1 MAQVG
6 EIDYQVTMDV
16 QQLLTSQR
24 QLEQRL
30 NRMDDSFNRTS
41 RAVNDTEQSML
52 SLSKVAGVV
61 ASALSA
67 GAIINAVDEWGQM
80 AARIKMAL
88 NSVEGDVERY
98 AEIQQ
103 RFLEVSNRNGKAI
116 ETTQELYAGSATSM
130 KELGYNTTQTVDYIE
145 SLSSAFTANATG
157 AQQTESAMNAL
168 NRAMVIG
175 TLKGNDWHSV
185 LNATPSVV
193 ADIAK
198 ELSRLRGGVKVT
210 ENDVKKMAMQGG
222 ISMKLFADA
231 MIKAREENN
240 ALADSMD
247 NTIADGFTKLT
258 NSAKAYY
265 GEMNQTLGI
274 TRSVSAGFAVLTDN
288 FEKVS
293 MVANVA
299 LAILGAR
306 MAGALYSTIKA
317 KISDVSASINQT
329 TATLNAAKASEYAA
343 TTAVRK
349 AQADLSSARS
359 AVALAQAE
367 YNVAKGTLAEATAL
381 DNLILKKSLASKAA
395 LTLTQATQAQ
405 TAAMANSAT
414 AARAASL
421 SMNLFKGALGL
432 VGGPAGAA
440 MLAGAAVLYFYQ
452 QAKEA
457 RESAIKLAEGVDEL
471 TAKMKEMSRVQK
483 EAEMAELRKAL
494 PELNNELLNAVIAH
508 SKAIGAVKDLE
519 SQVAKA
525 TPGTSKYTSLTNQ
538 LTSAQDDLAIATN
551 NAQKAAND
559 YSRTKST
566 ISLIQADLNG
576 TLKQGAE
583 LLQRE
588 ASVLPNAAAGWNSY
602 GFSIERATK
611 AKAAF
616 SLLRPELD
624 YGGED
629 GNKLLKQMER
639 RLELSKLEGAEKAKL
654 SALYAAED
662 AGVFDKE
669 AIKNLQDLAAK
680 EYENTEAKKQGVKT
694 AKEAASAALKEAT
707 EAEKLKQKITDV
719 ANATKVAE
727 LETKG
732 LAREAA
738 ILEAVQ
744 KLGSKATKAQIAEIT
759 ELAGKEFDLKQ
770 KIQDRK
776 DAFSQNPEAKANQ
789 EYKLSLEQLERQ
801 LQGNLVTEEDY
812 HRRRV
817 DLAGEY
823 SKKIAEANAQASVS
837 PIEDNRAQFDPVQQ
851 LKNEN
856 AKKLA
861 LTDKYYADEMAIINQ
876 AYANQQI
883 SHEQF
888 TTAKQITDAQYLQI
902 RTAQERQFNEQQTA
916 AQWQM
921 LSQQSLGFDMLTS
934 AVDAMA
940 GSASNAITGL
950 LTGTMT
956 AADAMRSLGNTILNS
971 VVNSIVQTGVEM
983 LKNFIIGKTM
993 GAAAAAA
1000 SIGEAAVVASAWA
1013 PAAAFV
1019 SLATMGANAAPAN
1032 ASLVGTTG
1040 LASTLAIAGA
1050 RKNGGPVDAGS
1061 MYRVGEGGKPEI
1073 FKASNGRQYM
1083 IPGDN
1088 GKVISNKDMQSG
1100 GMNVNVVF
1108 NDYSSGG
1115 HKFDA
1120 QTSQD
1125 GNTLTIQA
1133 FIMDMD
1139 NKGPM
1144 LQSITRNTSA
1154 TARARG

>member
-1 MAQVG
+1 MANVG
-6 EIDYQVTMDV
+6 EIVYQVQMDV
-16 QQLLTSQR
+16 RQLLTSQQ

-30 NRMDDSFNRTS
+30 NRMDSSFNRTS
-41 RAVNDTEQSML
+41 QSVNNTERSMQ
-52 SLSKVAGVV
+52 SLSKVAAALTGYLSASMV
-61 ASALSA
+61 ASYSEAWTELNNKLSNSVRA
-67 GAIINAVDEWGQM
+67 SESLIDVTQRVFDISQATRSSLDATATLYARLERGTREYNTSAEDLAKLTSIINQGFIVSGATAQEAENAIIQLSQGIASGVLRGEEF
-80 AARIKMAL
+80 
-88 NSVEGDVERY
+88 NSV
-98 AEIQQ
+98 AEQ
-103 RFLEVSNRNGKAI
+103 G
-116 ETTQELYAGSATSM
+116 
-130 KELGYNTTQTVDYIE
+130 
-145 SLSSAFTANATG
+145 
-157 AQQTESAMNAL
+157 
-168 NRAMVIG
+168 
-175 TLKGNDWHSV
+175 
-185 LNATPSVV
+185 
-193 ADIAK
+193 
-198 ELSRLRGGVKVT
+198 SRLMV
-210 ENDVKKMAMQGG
+210 
-222 ISMKLFADA
+222 
-231 MIKAREENN
+231 
-240 ALADSMD
+240 ALADSMGVG
-247 NTIADGFTKLT
+247 IGQLRKMAAEGKLT
-258 NSAKAYY
+258 TDVVVKGLLSQGDAIGKEFAKTTRTMSQAFQEAGNNLTKFLGENTTIKSTISAFSDAV
-265 GEMNQTLGI
+265 I
-274 TRSVSAGFAVLTDN
+274 TVSKNLDELSSVLT
-288 FEKVS
+288 VIAAVVGS
-293 MVANVA
+293 RYVGA
-299 LAILGAR
+299 LA
-306 MAGALYSTIKA
+306 MATKSKVVMAA
-317 KISDVSASINQT
+317 ASRQESV
-329 TATLNAAKASEYAA
+329 ATLQSARASEYAA
-343 TTAVRK
+343 NMSVRK
-349 AQADLSSARS
+349 AQADLASARS

-381 DNLILKKSLASKAA
+381 DNLIAKKSLASKAA
-395 LTLTQATQAQ
+395 ITLTQATQAQ
-405 TAAMANSAT
+405 TAAMANSAA

-421 SMNLFKGALGL
+421 SMGLLRGAMGML
-432 VGGPAGAA
+432 GGPAGVA
-440 MLAGAAVLYFYQ
+440 MLAGAAIYYFYQ
-452 QAKEA
+452 KSEQAKQEA
-457 RESAIKLAEGVDEL
+457 RDFADSIDHL
-471 TAKMKEMSRVQK
+471 TAKLKELSYQEIARGAQDARDKQELLTLEMREQEKQLSALRAQLELQK
-483 EAEMAELRKAL
+483 TAL
-494 PELNNELLNAVIAH
+494 KDQPELLNKNTIRILREITKLEGDLSTNRKRFELITKYLADAQEEYNR
-508 SKAIGAVKDLE
+508 KTKEAIDLSVKN
-519 SQVAKA
+519 S
-525 TPGTSKYTSLTNQ
+525 
-538 LTSAQDDLAIATN
+538 LAIFAEKTGFGALANAIRNVTN
-551 NAQKAAND
+551 AKRELN
-559 YSRTKST
+559 ST
-566 ISLIQADLNG
+566 G
-576 TLKQGAE
+576 
-583 LLQRE
+583 
-588 ASVLPNAAAGWNSY
+588 V
-602 GFSIERATK
+602 
-611 AKAAF
+611 
-616 SLLRPELD
+616 D

-629 GNKLLKQMER
+629 GEKLKKQMER
-639 RLELSKLEGAEKAKL
+639 RLELSKKEGVERAKL
-654 SALYAAED
+654 QALYAAQD
-662 AGVFDKE
+662 AGIKDQK
-669 AIKNLQDLAAK
+669 AIDELQKMAAQ
-680 EYENTEAKKQGVKT
+680 EYENTQAKKEGIKT
-694 AKEAASAALKEAT
+694 AKQAASAALKEAT

-744 KLGSKATKAQIAEIT
+744 KLGSKATKAQVAEIT

-770 KIQDRK
+770 KIKDRK

-801 LQGNLVTEEDY
+801 LKGNLVTEENY
-812 HRRRV
+812 QRRRV
-817 DLAGEY
+817 ELASEY

-837 PIEDNRAQFDPVQQ
+837 PIEDNRAQFDPIQQ

-861 LTDKYYADEMAIINQ
+861 LMDKYYADEMAIINQ

-1000 SIGEAAVVASAWA
+1000 SMGEAAIVASAWA

-1073 FKASNGRQYM
+1073 FKANNGRQYM

-1088 GKVISNKDMQSG
+1088 GKVISNKDMQGG

>member
-6 EIDYQVTMDV
+6 EIVYQVQMDV
-16 QQLLTSQR
+16 QQLLTSQQ

-30 NRMDDSFNRTS
+30 NRMDSSFNRTS
-41 RAVNDTEQSML
+41 QSVNNTERSMQ
-52 SLSKVAGVV
+52 SLSKVAAALTGYLSASMV
-61 ASALSA
+61 ASYSEAWTELNNKLSNSVRA
-67 GAIINAVDEWGQM
+67 SESLVDVTQRVFDISQATRSSLDATATLYARLERGTREYNTSAEDLAKLTSIINQGFIVSGATAQEAENAIIQLSQGIASGVLRGEEF
-80 AARIKMAL
+80 
-88 NSVEGDVERY
+88 NSV
-98 AEIQQ
+98 AEQ
-103 RFLEVSNRNGKAI
+103 G
-116 ETTQELYAGSATSM
+116 
-130 KELGYNTTQTVDYIE
+130 
-145 SLSSAFTANATG
+145 
-157 AQQTESAMNAL
+157 
-168 NRAMVIG
+168 
-175 TLKGNDWHSV
+175 
-185 LNATPSVV
+185 
-193 ADIAK
+193 
-198 ELSRLRGGVKVT
+198 SRLMV
-210 ENDVKKMAMQGG
+210 
-222 ISMKLFADA
+222 
-231 MIKAREENN
+231 
-240 ALADSMD
+240 ALADSMGVG
-247 NTIADGFTKLT
+247 IGQLRKMAAEGKLT
-258 NSAKAYY
+258 TDVVVKGLLSQGDAIGKEFAKTTRTMSQAFQDAGNNLTKFLGENTTIKSTISAFSDAV
-265 GEMNQTLGI
+265 I
-274 TRSVSAGFAVLTDN
+274 TVSKNLDELSSVLT
-288 FEKVS
+288 VIAS
-293 MVANVA
+293 VVGSRYVGA
-299 LAILGAR
+299 LA
-306 MAGALYSTIKA
+306 MATKSKVMMAA
-317 KISDVSASINQT
+317 ASRQESV
-329 TATLNAAKASEYAA
+329 ATLQSARASEYAA
-343 TTAVRK
+343 NMSVRK
-349 AQADLSSARS
+349 AQADLASARS

-381 DNLILKKSLASKAA
+381 DNLIAKKSLASKAA
-395 LTLTQATQAQ
+395 ITLTQATQAQ
-405 TAAMANSAT
+405 TAAMANSAA

-421 SMNLFKGALGL
+421 SMGLLRGAMGVL
-432 VGGPAGAA
+432 GGPAGVA
-440 MLAGAAVLYFYQ
+440 MLAGAAIYYFYQ
-452 QAKEA
+452 KSEQAKQEARDFADSIDQLTAKLKGLSYQEIARDAQDAADKQKVLNAEMEEQEKQLARLEARLRMQQDALGNNPELIERNTINILREKIKLEGDLAENKKRHELISKYLSDAQDEYNRKAKEA
-457 RESAIKLAEGVDEL
+457 IDLSVKSATTLDIEKSAFGRL
-471 TAKMKEMSRVQK
+471 TTQ
-483 EAEMAELRKAL
+483 
-494 PELNNELLNAVIAH
+494 I
-508 SKAIGAVKDLE
+508 
-519 SQVAKA
+519 
-525 TPGTSKYTSLTNQ
+525 
-538 LTSAQDDLAIATN
+538 
-551 NAQKAAND
+551 
-559 YSRTKST
+559 
-566 ISLIQADLNG
+566 
-576 TLKQGAE
+576 
-583 LLQRE
+583 RE
-588 ASVLPNAAAGWNSY
+588 ATG
-602 GFSIERATK
+602 
-611 AKAAF
+611 AKEEF
-616 SLLRPELD
+616 SLVRPKLNF
-624 YGGED
+624 GGEE
-629 GNKLLKQMER
+629 GEKLKKQMEE
-639 RLELSKLEGAEKAKL
+639 RLALSKLEGAERAKL
-654 SALYAAED
+654 KAMYDAKD
-662 AGVFDKE
+662 AGITDPD
-669 AIKNLQDLAAK
+669 AIRHLQDLAAQ
-680 EYENTEAKKQGVKT
+680 EYENTQAKK
-694 AKEAASAALKEAT
+694 ESISAAKKEAT

-744 KLGSKATKAQIAEIT
+744 KLGSKATKAQVAEIT

-770 KIQDRK
+770 KIKDRK

-801 LQGNLVTEEDY
+801 LKGNLVTEENY
-812 HRRRV
+812 QRRRV
-817 DLAGEY
+817 ELAGEY

-861 LTDKYYADEMAIINQ
+861 LMDKYYADEMAIINQ

-902 RTAQERQFNEQQTA
+902 RTAQEKKFNEQQTA

-921 LSQQSLGFDMLTS
+921 LSKQSLGFDMLTS
-934 AVDAMA
+934 AVDAMS

-1000 SIGEAAVVASAWA
+1000 SMGEAAIVASAWA

-1073 FKASNGRQYM
+1073 FKANNGRQYM

-1088 GKVISNKDMQSG
+1088 GKVISNKDMQGG

>member
-6 EIDYQVTMDV
+6 EIVYQVQMDV
-16 QQLLTSQR
+16 QQLLTSQQ

-30 NRMDDSFNRTS
+30 NRMDSSFNRTS
-41 RAVNDTEQSML
+41 QSVNNTERSMQ
-52 SLSKVAGVV
+52 SLSKVAVALTGYLSASMV
-61 ASALSA
+61 ASYSEAWTELNNKLSNSVRA
-67 GAIINAVDEWGQM
+67 SESLVDVTQRVFDISQATRSSLDATATLYARLERGTREYNTSAADLAKLTSIINQGFIVSGATAQEAENAIIQLSQGIASGVLRGEEF
-80 AARIKMAL
+80 
-88 NSVEGDVERY
+88 NSV
-98 AEIQQ
+98 AEQ
-103 RFLEVSNRNGKAI
+103 G
-116 ETTQELYAGSATSM
+116 
-130 KELGYNTTQTVDYIE
+130 
-145 SLSSAFTANATG
+145 
-157 AQQTESAMNAL
+157 
-168 NRAMVIG
+168 
-175 TLKGNDWHSV
+175 
-185 LNATPSVV
+185 
-193 ADIAK
+193 
-198 ELSRLRGGVKVT
+198 SRLMV
-210 ENDVKKMAMQGG
+210 
-222 ISMKLFADA
+222 
-231 MIKAREENN
+231 
-240 ALADSMD
+240 ALADSMGVG
-247 NTIADGFTKLT
+247 IGQLRKMAAEGKLT
-258 NSAKAYY
+258 TDVVVKGLLSQGDAIGKEFAKTTRTMSQAFQEAGNNLTKFLGENTTIKSTISAFSDAV
-265 GEMNQTLGI
+265 I
-274 TRSVSAGFAVLTDN
+274 TVSKNLDELSSVLT
-288 FEKVS
+288 VIATVVGS
-293 MVANVA
+293 RYVGA
-299 LAILGAR
+299 LA
-306 MAGALYSTIKA
+306 MATKSKVMMAA
-317 KISDVSASINQT
+317 ASRQESV
-329 TATLNAAKASEYAA
+329 ATLQSARASEYAA
-343 TTAVRK
+343 NMSVRK

-359 AVALAQAE
+359 AVSLAQAE

-381 DNLILKKSLASKAA
+381 DNLIAKKSLASKAA
-395 LTLTQATQAQ
+395 ITLTQATQAQ
-405 TAAMANSAT
+405 TAAMANSAA

-421 SMNLFKGALGL
+421 SMGL
-432 VGGPAGAA
+432 LRGTMGMLGGPAGVA
-440 MLAGAAVLYFYQ
+440 MLAGAAIYYFYQ
-452 QAKEA
+452 KSEQAKQEARDFADSIDHLTAKLKDLSYQEIARDAQDARDKQELLTLEMKEQEKQLSALRAQLELQKTALKDQPELIDKNTTRILREITKLEGDLSTNRKRLELTTKYLTDAQDEYNRKAKEA
-457 RESAIKLAEGVDEL
+457 IDLSVKSATTLDIEKSAFGRL
-471 TAKMKEMSRVQK
+471 TTQ
-483 EAEMAELRKAL
+483 
-494 PELNNELLNAVIAH
+494 I
-508 SKAIGAVKDLE
+508 
-519 SQVAKA
+519 
-525 TPGTSKYTSLTNQ
+525 
-538 LTSAQDDLAIATN
+538 
-551 NAQKAAND
+551 
-559 YSRTKST
+559 
-566 ISLIQADLNG
+566 
-576 TLKQGAE
+576 
-583 LLQRE
+583 RE
-588 ASVLPNAAAGWNSY
+588 ATG
-602 GFSIERATK
+602 
-611 AKAAF
+611 AKEEF
-616 SLLRPELD
+616 SLVRPKLNF
-624 YGGED
+624 GGEE
-629 GNKLLKQMER
+629 GEKLKKQMEE
-639 RLELSKLEGAEKAKL
+639 RLALSKLEGAERAKL
-654 SALYAAED
+654 KAMYDAKD
-662 AGVFDKE
+662 AGITDPD
-669 AIKNLQDLAAK
+669 AIRHLQDLAAQ
-680 EYENTEAKKQGVKT
+680 EYENTQAKK
-694 AKEAASAALKEAT
+694 ESISAAKKEAT
-707 EAEKLKQKITDV
+707 EAEKLKKKITDV

-744 KLGSKATKAQIAEIT
+744 KLGSKATKAQITEIT
-759 ELAGKEFDLKQ
+759 ELAGKEFDLNQ

-801 LQGNLVTEEDY
+801 LQGNLITEKDY
-812 HRRRV
+812 HRRRLE
-817 DLAGEY
+817 LAGEY

-861 LTDKYYADEMAIINQ
+861 LMDKYYADEMAIINQ

-902 RTAQERQFNEQQTA
+902 RTAQEKKFNEQQTA

-934 AVDAMA
+934 AVDAMS

-1000 SIGEAAVVASAWA
+1000 SMGEAAIVASAWA

-1073 FKASNGRQYM
+1073 FKANNGRQYM

-1088 GKVISNKDMQSG
+1088 GKVISNKDMQGG

>member
-6 EIDYQVTMDV
+6 EIVYQVQMDV
-16 QQLLTSQR
+16 RQLLTSQQ

-30 NRMDDSFNRTS
+30 NRMDSSFNRTS
-41 RAVNDTEQSML
+41 QSVNNTERSMQ
-52 SLSKVAGVV
+52 SLSKVAAALTGYLSASMV
-61 ASALSA
+61 ASYSEAWTELNNKLSNSVRA
-67 GAIINAVDEWGQM
+67 SESLVDVTQRVFDISQATRSSLDATATLYARLERGTREYNTSAADLAKLTSIINQGFIVSGATAQEAENAIIQLSQGIASGVLRGEEF
-80 AARIKMAL
+80 
-88 NSVEGDVERY
+88 NSV
-98 AEIQQ
+98 AEQ
-103 RFLEVSNRNGKAI
+103 G
-116 ETTQELYAGSATSM
+116 
-130 KELGYNTTQTVDYIE
+130 
-145 SLSSAFTANATG
+145 
-157 AQQTESAMNAL
+157 
-168 NRAMVIG
+168 
-175 TLKGNDWHSV
+175 
-185 LNATPSVV
+185 
-193 ADIAK
+193 
-198 ELSRLRGGVKVT
+198 SRLMV
-210 ENDVKKMAMQGG
+210 
-222 ISMKLFADA
+222 
-231 MIKAREENN
+231 
-240 ALADSMD
+240 ALADSMGVG
-247 NTIADGFTKLT
+247 IGQLRKMAAEGKLT
-258 NSAKAYY
+258 TDVVVKGLLSQGDAIGKEFAKTTRTMSQAFQEAGNNLTKFLGENTTIKSTISAFSDAV
-265 GEMNQTLGI
+265 I
-274 TRSVSAGFAVLTDN
+274 TVSKNLDELSSVLT
-288 FEKVS
+288 VIATVVGS
-293 MVANVA
+293 RYVGA
-299 LAILGAR
+299 LA
-306 MAGALYSTIKA
+306 MATKSKVMMAA
-317 KISDVSASINQT
+317 ASRQESV
-329 TATLNAAKASEYAA
+329 ATLQSARASEYAA
-343 TTAVRK
+343 NMSVRK
-349 AQADLSSARS
+349 AQADLASARS

-381 DNLILKKSLASKAA
+381 DNLIAKKSLASKAA
-395 LTLTQATQAQ
+395 ITLTQATQAQ
-405 TAAMANSAT
+405 TAAMANSAA

-421 SMNLFKGALGL
+421 SMGLLRGAMGML
-432 VGGPAGAA
+432 GGPAGVA
-440 MLAGAAVLYFYQ
+440 MLAGAAIYYFYQ
-452 QAKEA
+452 KSEQAKQEARDFADSIDQLTVKLKELSYQEIARDAQDARDKQELLRLEMKEQEKQLSALRAQLELQKTALKDQPELIDKNTTRILREITKLEGDLSTNRKRLELTTKYLTDAQDEYNRKAKEA
-457 RESAIKLAEGVDEL
+457 IDLSVKSATTLDIEKSAFGRL
-471 TAKMKEMSRVQK
+471 TTQ
-483 EAEMAELRKAL
+483 
-494 PELNNELLNAVIAH
+494 I
-508 SKAIGAVKDLE
+508 
-519 SQVAKA
+519 
-525 TPGTSKYTSLTNQ
+525 
-538 LTSAQDDLAIATN
+538 
-551 NAQKAAND
+551 
-559 YSRTKST
+559 
-566 ISLIQADLNG
+566 
-576 TLKQGAE
+576 
-583 LLQRE
+583 RE
-588 ASVLPNAAAGWNSY
+588 ATG
-602 GFSIERATK
+602 
-611 AKAAF
+611 AKEEF
-616 SLLRPELD
+616 SLVRPKLNF
-624 YGGED
+624 GGEE
-629 GNKLLKQMER
+629 GEKLKKQMEE
-639 RLELSKLEGAEKAKL
+639 RLALSKLEGAERAKL
-654 SALYAAED
+654 KAMYDAKD
-662 AGVFDKE
+662 AGITDPD
-669 AIKNLQDLAAK
+669 AIRHLQDLAAQ
-680 EYENTEAKKQGVKT
+680 EYENTQAKK
-694 AKEAASAALKEAT
+694 ESISAAKKEAT

-744 KLGSKATKAQIAEIT
+744 KLGSKATKAQVAEIT

-770 KIQDRK
+770 KIKDRK

-801 LQGNLVTEEDY
+801 LQGNLITEKDY
-812 HRRRV
+812 HRRRLE
-817 DLAGEY
+817 LAGEY

-861 LTDKYYADEMAIINQ
+861 LMDKYYADEMAIINQ

-902 RTAQERQFNEQQTA
+902 RTAQEKKFNEQQTA

-934 AVDAMA
+934 AVDAMS

-993 GAAAAAA
+993 GEAAAAA
-1000 SIGEAAVVASAWA
+1000 SMGEAAIVASAWA

-1073 FKASNGRQYM
+1073 FKANNGRQYM

-1088 GKVISNKDMQSG
+1088 GKVISNKDMQGG

>member
-1 MAQVG
+1 MANVG
-6 EIDYQVTMDV
+6 EIVYQVQMDV
-16 QQLLTSQR
+16 RQLLTSQQ

-30 NRMDDSFNRTS
+30 NRMDSSFNRTS
-41 RAVNDTEQSML
+41 QSVNNTERSMQ
-52 SLSKVAGVV
+52 SLSKVAAALTGYLSVSMV
-61 ASALSA
+61 ASYSEAWTELNNKLSNSVRA
-67 GAIINAVDEWGQM
+67 SESLIDVTQRVFDISQATRSSLDATATLYARLERGTREYNTSAADLAKLTSIINQGFIVSGATAQEAENAIIQLSQGIASGVLRGEEF
-80 AARIKMAL
+80 
-88 NSVEGDVERY
+88 NSV
-98 AEIQQ
+98 AEQ
-103 RFLEVSNRNGKAI
+103 G
-116 ETTQELYAGSATSM
+116 
-130 KELGYNTTQTVDYIE
+130 
-145 SLSSAFTANATG
+145 
-157 AQQTESAMNAL
+157 
-168 NRAMVIG
+168 
-175 TLKGNDWHSV
+175 
-185 LNATPSVV
+185 
-193 ADIAK
+193 
-198 ELSRLRGGVKVT
+198 SRLMV
-210 ENDVKKMAMQGG
+210 
-222 ISMKLFADA
+222 
-231 MIKAREENN
+231 
-240 ALADSMD
+240 ALADSMGVG
-247 NTIADGFTKLT
+247 IGQLRKMAAEGKLT
-258 NSAKAYY
+258 TDVVVKGLLSQGDAIGKEFAKTTRTMSQAFQEAGNNLTKFL
-265 GEMNQTLGI
+265 GENTTI
-274 TRSVSAGFAVLTDN
+274 KSTVSAFSDAVITVSKNLDELSSVLT
-288 FEKVS
+288 VIAAVVGS
-293 MVANVA
+293 RYVGA
-299 LAILGAR
+299 LA
-306 MAGALYSTIKA
+306 MATKSKVMMAA
-317 KISDVSASINQT
+317 ASRQESV
-329 TATLNAAKASEYAA
+329 ATLQSARASEYAA
-343 TTAVRK
+343 NMSVRK
-349 AQADLSSARS
+349 AQADLASARS

-381 DNLILKKSLASKAA
+381 DNLIAKKSLASKAA
-395 LTLTQATQAQ
+395 ITLTQATQAQ
-405 TAAMANSAT
+405 TAAMANSAA

-421 SMNLFKGALGL
+421 SMGLLRGAMGML
-432 VGGPAGAA
+432 GGPAGVA
-440 MLAGAAVLYFYQ
+440 MLAGAAIYYFYQ
-452 QAKEA
+452 KSEQAKQEARDFADSIDQLTVKLKELSYQEIARDAQDARDKQELLRLEMKEQEKQLSALRAQLELQKTALKDQPELIDKNTTRILREITKLEGDLSTNRKRLELTTKYLTDAQDEYNRKAKEA
-457 RESAIKLAEGVDEL
+457 IDLSVKSATTLDIEKSAFGRL
-471 TAKMKEMSRVQK
+471 TTQ
-483 EAEMAELRKAL
+483 
-494 PELNNELLNAVIAH
+494 I
-508 SKAIGAVKDLE
+508 
-519 SQVAKA
+519 
-525 TPGTSKYTSLTNQ
+525 
-538 LTSAQDDLAIATN
+538 
-551 NAQKAAND
+551 
-559 YSRTKST
+559 
-566 ISLIQADLNG
+566 
-576 TLKQGAE
+576 
-583 LLQRE
+583 RE
-588 ASVLPNAAAGWNSY
+588 ATG
-602 GFSIERATK
+602 
-611 AKAAF
+611 AKEEF
-616 SLLRPELD
+616 SLVRPKLNF
-624 YGGED
+624 GGEE
-629 GNKLLKQMER
+629 GEKLKKQMEE
-639 RLELSKLEGAEKAKL
+639 RLALSKLEGAERAKL
-654 SALYAAED
+654 KAMYDAKD
-662 AGVFDKE
+662 AGITDPD
-669 AIKNLQDLAAK
+669 AIRHLQDLAAQ
-680 EYENTEAKKQGVKT
+680 EYENTQAKK
-694 AKEAASAALKEAT
+694 ESISAAKKEAT

-801 LQGNLVTEEDY
+801 LQGNLVTEENY
-812 HRRRV
+812 QRRRV
-817 DLAGEY
+817 ELAGEY

-861 LTDKYYADEMAIINQ
+861 LMDKYYADEMAIINQ

-1000 SIGEAAVVASAWA
+1000 SMGEAAIVASAWA

-1073 FKASNGRQYM
+1073 FKANNGRQYM

-1088 GKVISNKDMQSG
+1088 GKVISNKDMQGG

-1144 LQSITRNTSA
+1144 LQSITMNTSA

>member
-6 EIDYQVTMDV
+6 EIVYQVQMDV
-16 QQLLTSQR
+16 QQLLTSQQ

-30 NRMDDSFNRTS
+30 NRMDSSFNRTS
-41 RAVNDTEQSML
+41 QSVNNTERSMQ
-52 SLSKVAGVV
+52 SLSKVAVALTGYLSASMV
-61 ASALSA
+61 ASYSEAWTELNNKLSNSVRA
-67 GAIINAVDEWGQM
+67 SESLVDVTQRVFDISQATRSSLDATATLYARLERGTREYNTSAADLAKLTSIINQGFIVSGATAQEAENAIIQLSQGIASGVLRGEEF
-80 AARIKMAL
+80 
-88 NSVEGDVERY
+88 NSV
-98 AEIQQ
+98 AEQ
-103 RFLEVSNRNGKAI
+103 G
-116 ETTQELYAGSATSM
+116 
-130 KELGYNTTQTVDYIE
+130 
-145 SLSSAFTANATG
+145 
-157 AQQTESAMNAL
+157 
-168 NRAMVIG
+168 
-175 TLKGNDWHSV
+175 
-185 LNATPSVV
+185 
-193 ADIAK
+193 
-198 ELSRLRGGVKVT
+198 SRLMV
-210 ENDVKKMAMQGG
+210 
-222 ISMKLFADA
+222 
-231 MIKAREENN
+231 
-240 ALADSMD
+240 ALADSMGVG
-247 NTIADGFTKLT
+247 IGQLRKMAAEGKLT
-258 NSAKAYY
+258 TDVVVKGLLSQGDAIGKEFAKTTRTMSQAFQEAGNNLTKFLGENTTIKSTISAFSDAV
-265 GEMNQTLGI
+265 I
-274 TRSVSAGFAVLTDN
+274 TVSKNLDELSSVLT
-288 FEKVS
+288 VIATVVGS
-293 MVANVA
+293 RYVGA
-299 LAILGAR
+299 LA
-306 MAGALYSTIKA
+306 MATKSKVMMAA
-317 KISDVSASINQT
+317 ASRQESV
-329 TATLNAAKASEYAA
+329 ATLQSARASEYAA
-343 TTAVRK
+343 NMSVRK

-381 DNLILKKSLASKAA
+381 DNLIAKKSLASKAA
-395 LTLTQATQAQ
+395 ITLTQATQAQ
-405 TAAMANSAT
+405 TAAMANSAA

-421 SMNLFKGALGL
+421 SMGLLRGAMGML
-432 VGGPAGAA
+432 GGPAGVA
-440 MLAGAAVLYFYQ
+440 MLAGAAIYYFYQ
-452 QAKEA
+452 KSEQAKQEA
-457 RESAIKLAEGVDEL
+457 RDFADSIDQLTVKLKELSYQEIARDAQDARDKQELLRLEMKEQENQLSSLRAQLELQKTALNGMPDLIDKNTTRILREVTKLEGDLAENKKRHELITKYLSDAQDEYNRK
-471 TAKMKEMSRVQK
+471 TK
-483 EAEMAELRKAL
+483 EAIDLSVKSATTLDIERSAL
-494 PELNNELLNAVIAH
+494 
-508 SKAIGAVKDLE
+508 GR
-519 SQVAKA
+519 
-525 TPGTSKYTSLTNQ
+525 LT
-538 LTSAQDDLAIATN
+538 
-551 NAQKAAND
+551 
-559 YSRTKST
+559 
-566 ISLIQADLNG
+566 
-576 TLKQGAE
+576 KQIKE
-583 LLQRE
+583 
-588 ASVLPNAAAGWNSY
+588 AAG
-602 GFSIERATK
+602 
-611 AKAAF
+611 AKEEF
-616 SLLRPELD
+616 SLVRPKLD
-624 YGGED
+624 YGGAE
-629 GNKLLKQMER
+629 GEKLLKQMEE
-639 RLELSKLEGAEKAKL
+639 RLALSKLEGAERAKL
-654 SALYAAED
+654 KAMYDAKD
-662 AGVFDKE
+662 AGITDPD
-669 AIKNLQDLAAK
+669 AIRNLQDLAAQ
-680 EYENTEAKKQGVKT
+680 EYENTQAKKEGIKT
-694 AKEAASAALKEAT
+694 AKQAASAALKEAT

-744 KLGSKATKAQIAEIT
+744 KLGSKATKAQVAEIT

-770 KIQDRK
+770 KIKDRK

-801 LQGNLVTEEDY
+801 LKGNLVTEENY
-812 HRRRV
+812 QRRRV
-817 DLAGEY
+817 ELAGEY
-823 SKKIAEANAQASVS
+823 SKKIAEANAQASIS

-861 LTDKYYADEMAIINQ
+861 LMDKYYADEMAIINQ

-902 RTAQERQFNEQQTA
+902 RTAQEKKFNEQQTA

-934 AVDAMA
+934 AVDAMS

-1073 FKASNGRQYM
+1073 FKANNGRQYM

-1088 GKVISNKDMQSG
+1088 GKVISNKDMQGG

-1108 NDYSSGG
+1108 NDYSSAG

>member
-6 EIDYQVTMDV
+6 EIVYQVQMDV

-41 RAVNDTEQSML
+41 QSVNNTERSML
-52 SLSKVAGVV
+52 SLSKVAASLAGYLSASMV
-61 ASALSA
+61 ASYSEAWTELNNKLSNSVRA
-67 GAIINAVDEWGQM
+67 SESLVDVTQRVFDISQATRSSLDATATLYARLERGTREYNTSAEDLAKLTSIINQGFIVSGATAQEAENAIIQLSQGIASGVLRGEEF
-80 AARIKMAL
+80 
-88 NSVEGDVERY
+88 NSV
-98 AEIQQ
+98 AEQ
-103 RFLEVSNRNGKAI
+103 G
-116 ETTQELYAGSATSM
+116 
-130 KELGYNTTQTVDYIE
+130 
-145 SLSSAFTANATG
+145 
-157 AQQTESAMNAL
+157 
-168 NRAMVIG
+168 
-175 TLKGNDWHSV
+175 
-185 LNATPSVV
+185 
-193 ADIAK
+193 
-198 ELSRLRGGVKVT
+198 SRLMV
-210 ENDVKKMAMQGG
+210 
-222 ISMKLFADA
+222 
-231 MIKAREENN
+231 
-240 ALADSMD
+240 ALADSMGVG
-247 NTIADGFTKLT
+247 IGQLRKMAAEGKLT
-258 NSAKAYY
+258 TDVVVKGLLSQGDAIGKEFAKTTRTMSQAFQEAGNNLTKFLGENTTIKSTISAFSDAVIAVSKNLDELSSAL
-265 GEMNQTLGI
+265 TVI
-274 TRSVSAGFAVLTDN
+274 TAV
-288 FEKVS
+288 VGS
-293 MVANVA
+293 RYVAA
-299 LAILGAR
+299 LA
-306 MAGALYSTIKA
+306 MAA
-317 KISDVSASINQT
+317 KSKIQMAIASRESSIAELQS
-329 TATLNAAKASEYAA
+329 AKASEYAA
-343 TTAVRK
+343 NASVRK
-349 AQADLSSARS
+349 AQADLASARS

-381 DNLILKKSLASKAA
+381 DNLIAKKSLASKAA
-395 LTLTQATQAQ
+395 ITLAQATQVQ
-405 TAAMANSAT
+405 TAAMTRTAA
-414 AARAASL
+414 AARAASISL
-421 SMNLFKGALGL
+421 GLANKALGL
-432 VGGPAGAA
+432 VGGPMGAL
-440 MLAGAAVLYFYQ
+440 MLAGAAMYYFYQ
-452 QAKEA
+452 KTEQAKQEARDFADSIDQLTVKLKELSYQEIARDAQDARDKQELLRLEMKEQEKQLSALRAQLELQKTALKDQPELIDKNTTRILREITKLEGDLSTNRKRLELTTKYLTDAQDEYNRKAKEA
-457 RESAIKLAEGVDEL
+457 IDLSVKSATTLDIEKSAFGRL
-471 TAKMKEMSRVQK
+471 TTQ
-483 EAEMAELRKAL
+483 
-494 PELNNELLNAVIAH
+494 I
-508 SKAIGAVKDLE
+508 
-519 SQVAKA
+519 
-525 TPGTSKYTSLTNQ
+525 
-538 LTSAQDDLAIATN
+538 
-551 NAQKAAND
+551 
-559 YSRTKST
+559 
-566 ISLIQADLNG
+566 
-576 TLKQGAE
+576 
-583 LLQRE
+583 RE
-588 ASVLPNAAAGWNSY
+588 ATG
-602 GFSIERATK
+602 
-611 AKAAF
+611 AKEEF
-616 SLLRPELD
+616 SLVRPKLNF
-624 YGGED
+624 GGEE
-629 GNKLLKQMER
+629 GEKLKKQMEE
-639 RLELSKLEGAEKAKL
+639 RLALSKLEGAERAKL
-654 SALYAAED
+654 KAMYDAKD
-662 AGVFDKE
+662 AGITDPD
-669 AIKNLQDLAAK
+669 AIRHLQDLAAQ
-680 EYENTEAKKQGVKT
+680 EYENTQAKK
-694 AKEAASAALKEAT
+694 ESISAAKKEAT

-744 KLGSKATKAQIAEIT
+744 KLGSKATKAQITKIT
-759 ELAGKEFDLKQ
+759 ELAGKEFDLNQ

-801 LQGNLVTEEDY
+801 LQGNLVTEENY
-812 HRRRV
+812 QRRRV
-817 DLAGEY
+817 ELASEY

-837 PIEDNRAQFDPVQQ
+837 PIEDNRAQFDPIQQ

-861 LTDKYYADEMAIINQ
+861 LMDKYYADEMAIINQ

-1000 SIGEAAVVASAWA
+1000 SMGEAAIVASAWA

-1073 FKASNGRQYM
+1073 FKANNGRQYM

-1120 QTSQD
+1120 QASQD

>member
-6 EIDYQVTMDV
+6 EIVYQVQMDV
-16 QQLLTSQR
+16 QQLLTSQQ

-30 NRMDDSFNRTS
+30 NRMDSSFNRTS
-41 RAVNDTEQSML
+41 QSVNNTERSMQ
-52 SLSKVAGVV
+52 SLSKVAAALTGYLSASMV
-61 ASALSA
+61 ASYSEAWTELNNKLSNSVRA
-67 GAIINAVDEWGQM
+67 SESLVDVTQRVFDISQATRSSLDATATLYARLERGTREYNTSAEDLAKLTSIINQGFIVSGATAQEAENAIIQLSQGIASGVLRGEEF
-80 AARIKMAL
+80 
-88 NSVEGDVERY
+88 NSV
-98 AEIQQ
+98 AEQ
-103 RFLEVSNRNGKAI
+103 G
-116 ETTQELYAGSATSM
+116 
-130 KELGYNTTQTVDYIE
+130 
-145 SLSSAFTANATG
+145 
-157 AQQTESAMNAL
+157 
-168 NRAMVIG
+168 
-175 TLKGNDWHSV
+175 
-185 LNATPSVV
+185 
-193 ADIAK
+193 
-198 ELSRLRGGVKVT
+198 SRLMV
-210 ENDVKKMAMQGG
+210 
-222 ISMKLFADA
+222 
-231 MIKAREENN
+231 
-240 ALADSMD
+240 ALADSMGVS
-247 NTIADGFTKLT
+247 IGQLRKMAAEGKLT
-258 NSAKAYY
+258 TDVVVKGLLSQGDAIGKEFAKTTRTMSQAFQEAGNNLTKFLGENTTIKSTISAFSDAV
-265 GEMNQTLGI
+265 I
-274 TRSVSAGFAVLTDN
+274 TVSKNLDELSSVLT
-288 FEKVS
+288 VIATVVGS
-293 MVANVA
+293 RYVGA
-299 LAILGAR
+299 LA
-306 MAGALYSTIKA
+306 MATKSKVMMAA
-317 KISDVSASINQT
+317 ASRQESV
-329 TATLNAAKASEYAA
+329 ATLQSARASEYAA
-343 TTAVRK
+343 NMSVRK
-349 AQADLSSARS
+349 AQADLASARS

-381 DNLILKKSLASKAA
+381 DNLIAKKSLASKAA
-395 LTLTQATQAQ
+395 ITLTQATQAQ
-405 TAAMANSAT
+405 TAAMANSAA

-421 SMNLFKGALGL
+421 SMGLLRGAMGML
-432 VGGPAGAA
+432 GGPAGVA
-440 MLAGAAVLYFYQ
+440 MLAGAAIYYFYQ
-452 QAKEA
+452 KSEQAKQEARDFADSIDQLTVKLKELSYQEIARDAQDARDKQELLRLEMKEQEKQLSALRAQLELQKTALKDQPELIDKNTTRILREITKLEGDLSTNRKRLELTTKYLTDAQDEYNRKAKEA
-457 RESAIKLAEGVDEL
+457 IDLSVKSATTLDIEKSAFGRL
-471 TAKMKEMSRVQK
+471 TTQ
-483 EAEMAELRKAL
+483 
-494 PELNNELLNAVIAH
+494 I
-508 SKAIGAVKDLE
+508 
-519 SQVAKA
+519 
-525 TPGTSKYTSLTNQ
+525 
-538 LTSAQDDLAIATN
+538 
-551 NAQKAAND
+551 
-559 YSRTKST
+559 
-566 ISLIQADLNG
+566 
-576 TLKQGAE
+576 
-583 LLQRE
+583 RE
-588 ASVLPNAAAGWNSY
+588 ATG
-602 GFSIERATK
+602 
-611 AKAAF
+611 AKEEF
-616 SLLRPELD
+616 SLVRPKLNF
-624 YGGED
+624 GGEE
-629 GNKLLKQMER
+629 GEKLKKQMEE
-639 RLELSKLEGAEKAKL
+639 RLALSKLEGAERAKL
-654 SALYAAED
+654 KAMYDAKD
-662 AGVFDKE
+662 AGITDPD
-669 AIKNLQDLAAK
+669 AIRHLQDLAAQ
-680 EYENTEAKKQGVKT
+680 EYENTQAKK
-694 AKEAASAALKEAT
+694 ESISAAKKEAT

-744 KLGSKATKAQIAEIT
+744 KLGSKATKAQITEIT
-759 ELAGKEFDLKQ
+759 ELAGKEFDLNQ

-801 LQGNLVTEEDY
+801 LQGNLVTEENY
-812 HRRRV
+812 QRRRV
-817 DLAGEY
+817 ELASEY

-837 PIEDNRAQFDPVQQ
+837 PIEDNRAQFDPIQQ

-861 LTDKYYADEMAIINQ
+861 LMDKYYADEMAIINQ

-1000 SIGEAAVVASAWA
+1000 SMGEAAIVASAWA

-1073 FKASNGRQYM
+1073 FKANNGRQYM

-1088 GKVISNKDMQSG
+1088 GKVISNKDMQGG

>member
-6 EIDYQVTMDV
+6 EIVYQVQMDV
-16 QQLLTSQR
+16 KQLLTSQQ

-30 NRMDDSFNRTS
+30 NRMDSSFNRTS
-41 RAVNDTEQSML
+41 QSVNNTERSMQ
-52 SLSKVAGVV
+52 SLSKVAAALTGYLSASMV
-61 ASALSA
+61 ASYSEAWTELNNKLSNSVRA
-67 GAIINAVDEWGQM
+67 SESLADVTQRVFYISQATRSSLDATATLYARLERGTREYNTSAADLAKLTSIINQGFIVSGATAQEAENAIIQLSQGIASGVLRGEEF
-80 AARIKMAL
+80 
-88 NSVEGDVERY
+88 NSV
-98 AEIQQ
+98 AEQ
-103 RFLEVSNRNGKAI
+103 G
-116 ETTQELYAGSATSM
+116 
-130 KELGYNTTQTVDYIE
+130 
-145 SLSSAFTANATG
+145 
-157 AQQTESAMNAL
+157 
-168 NRAMVIG
+168 
-175 TLKGNDWHSV
+175 
-185 LNATPSVV
+185 
-193 ADIAK
+193 
-198 ELSRLRGGVKVT
+198 SRL
-210 ENDVKKMAMQGG
+210 
-222 ISMKLFADA
+222 
-231 MIKAREENN
+231 MI
-240 ALADSMD
+240 ALADSMGVG
-247 NTIADGFTKLT
+247 IGQLRKMAAEGKLT
-258 NSAKAYY
+258 TDVVVKGLLSQGDAIGKEFAKTTRTMSQAFQEAGNNLTKFL
-265 GEMNQTLGI
+265 GENT
-274 TRSVSAGFAVLTDN
+274 
-288 FEKVS
+288 
-293 MVANVA
+293 
-299 LAILGAR
+299 
-306 MAGALYSTIKA
+306 TIKA
-317 KISDVSASINQT
+317 SINVFSDAVITVSKNLDELSSVLTVIATVVGSRYVGALAMATKSKVMMAAASRQESV
-329 TATLNAAKASEYAA
+329 ATLQSARASEYAA
-343 TTAVRK
+343 NMSVRK
-349 AQADLSSARS
+349 AQADLASARS
-359 AVALAQAE
+359 AVSLAQAE

-381 DNLILKKSLASKAA
+381 DNLIAKKSLASKAA
-395 LTLTQATQAQ
+395 ITLTQATQAQ
-405 TAAMANSAT
+405 TAAMANSAA

-421 SMNLFKGALGL
+421 SMGLLRGAMGML
-432 VGGPAGAA
+432 GGPAGVA
-440 MLAGAAVLYFYQ
+440 MLAGAAIYYFYQ
-452 QAKEA
+452 KSEQAKQEA
-457 RESAIKLAEGVDEL
+457 RDFADSIDQLTVKLKELSYQEIARDAQDARDKQELLRLEMKEQENQLSSLRAQLELQKTALNGMPDLIDKNTTRILREVTKLEGDLAENKKRQELITKYLSDAQDEYNRK
-471 TAKMKEMSRVQK
+471 TK
-483 EAEMAELRKAL
+483 EAIDL
-494 PELNNELLNAVIAH
+494 
-508 SKAIGAVKDLE
+508 SVK
-519 SQVAKA
+519 SA
-525 TPGTSKYTSLTNQ
+525 T
-538 LTSAQDDLAIATN
+538 
-551 NAQKAAND
+551 
-559 YSRTKST
+559 
-566 ISLIQADLNG
+566 
-576 TLKQGAE
+576 TLD
-583 LLQRE
+583 
-588 ASVLPNAAAGWNSY
+588 
-602 GFSIERATK
+602 IERSALGRLTKQIKEATG
-611 AKAAF
+611 AKEEF
-616 SLLRPELD
+616 SLVRPKLD
-624 YGGED
+624 YGGAE
-629 GNKLLKQMER
+629 GEKLLKQMEE
-639 RLELSKLEGAEKAKL
+639 RLALSKLEGAERAKL
-654 SALYAAED
+654 KAMYDAKD
-662 AGVFDKE
+662 AGITDPD
-669 AIKNLQDLAAK
+669 AIRNLQDLAAQ
-680 EYENTEAKKQGVKT
+680 EYENTQAKKEGIKT
-694 AKEAASAALKEAT
+694 AKQAASAALKEAT

-744 KLGSKATKAQIAEIT
+744 KLGSKATKAQAAEIT

-770 KIQDRK
+770 KIKDRK

-801 LQGNLVTEEDY
+801 LKGNLVTEENY
-812 HRRRV
+812 QRRRAE
-817 DLAGEY
+817 LAGEY

-861 LTDKYYADEMAIINQ
+861 LMDKYYADEMAIINQ

-883 SHEQF
+883 SHDQF
-888 TTAKQITDAQYLQI
+888 TTAKQITDAKYLQI
-902 RTAQERQFNEQQTA
+902 RTAQEKQFNEQQTA

-1000 SIGEAAVVASAWA
+1000 SMGEAAIVASAWA

-1073 FKASNGRQYM
+1073 FKANNGRQYM

-1088 GKVISNKDMQSG
+1088 GKVISNKDMQGG

>member
-6 EIDYQVTMDV
+6 EIVYQVQMDV
-16 QQLLTSQR
+16 QQLLTSQQ

-30 NRMDDSFNRTS
+30 NRMDGSFNRTS
-41 RAVNDTEQSML
+41 QSVNNTERSML
-52 SLSKVAGVV
+52 SLSKVAASLAGYLSASMV
-61 ASALSA
+61 ASYSEAWTELNNKLSNSVRTSESLIDVTQRVFDISQA
-67 GAIINAVDEWGQM
+67 TRSSLDATATLYARLERGTREYNTSAEDLAKLTSIINQGFIVSGATAQEAENAIIQLSQGIASGVLRGEEF
-80 AARIKMAL
+80 
-88 NSVEGDVERY
+88 NSV
-98 AEIQQ
+98 AEQ
-103 RFLEVSNRNGKAI
+103 G
-116 ETTQELYAGSATSM
+116 
-130 KELGYNTTQTVDYIE
+130 
-145 SLSSAFTANATG
+145 
-157 AQQTESAMNAL
+157 
-168 NRAMVIG
+168 
-175 TLKGNDWHSV
+175 
-185 LNATPSVV
+185 
-193 ADIAK
+193 
-198 ELSRLRGGVKVT
+198 SRLMV
-210 ENDVKKMAMQGG
+210 
-222 ISMKLFADA
+222 
-231 MIKAREENN
+231 
-240 ALADSMD
+240 ALADSMGVG
-247 NTIADGFTKLT
+247 IGQLRKMAAEGKLT
-258 NSAKAYY
+258 TDVVVKGLLSQGDAIGKEFAKTTRTMSQAFQEAGNNLTKFLGENTTIKSTISAFSDAV
-265 GEMNQTLGI
+265 I
-274 TRSVSAGFAVLTDN
+274 TVSKNLDELSSVLT
-288 FEKVS
+288 VIAAVVGS
-293 MVANVA
+293 RYVGA
-299 LAILGAR
+299 LA
-306 MAGALYSTIKA
+306 MATKSKVMMAA
-317 KISDVSASINQT
+317 ASRQESV
-329 TATLNAAKASEYAA
+329 ATLQSARASEYAA
-343 TTAVRK
+343 NMSVRK

-381 DNLILKKSLASKAA
+381 DNLIAKKSLASKAA
-395 LTLTQATQAQ
+395 ITLTQATQAQ
-405 TAAMANSAT
+405 TAAMANSAA

-421 SMNLFKGALGL
+421 SMGLLRGAMGML
-432 VGGPAGAA
+432 GGPAGVA
-440 MLAGAAVLYFYQ
+440 MLAGAAIYYFYQ
-452 QAKEA
+452 KSEQAKQEARDFADSVDQLTVKLKELSYQEIARDAQDARDKQELLRLEMKEQEKQLSALRAQLELQKTALKDQPELIDKNTTRILREITKLEGDLSTNRKRLELTTKYLTDAQDEYNRKAKEA
-457 RESAIKLAEGVDEL
+457 IDLSVKSATTLDIEKSAFGRL
-471 TAKMKEMSRVQK
+471 TTQ
-483 EAEMAELRKAL
+483 
-494 PELNNELLNAVIAH
+494 I
-508 SKAIGAVKDLE
+508 
-519 SQVAKA
+519 
-525 TPGTSKYTSLTNQ
+525 
-538 LTSAQDDLAIATN
+538 
-551 NAQKAAND
+551 
-559 YSRTKST
+559 
-566 ISLIQADLNG
+566 
-576 TLKQGAE
+576 
-583 LLQRE
+583 RE
-588 ASVLPNAAAGWNSY
+588 ATG
-602 GFSIERATK
+602 
-611 AKAAF
+611 AKEEF
-616 SLLRPELD
+616 SLVRPKLN
-624 YGGED
+624 YGGEE
-629 GNKLLKQMER
+629 GEKLKKQMEE
-639 RLELSKLEGAEKAKL
+639 RLALSKLEGAERAKL
-654 SALYAAED
+654 KAMYDAKD
-662 AGVFDKE
+662 AGITDPD
-669 AIKNLQDLAAK
+669 AIRHLQDLAAQ
-680 EYENTEAKKQGVKT
+680 EYENTQAKKEGIKT

-744 KLGSKATKAQIAEIT
+744 KLGSKATKAQVAEIT

-770 KIQDRK
+770 KIKDRK

-801 LQGNLVTEEDY
+801 LKGNLVTEENY
-812 HRRRV
+812 QRRRV
-817 DLAGEY
+817 ELAGEY

-861 LTDKYYADEMAIINQ
+861 LMDKYYADEMAIINQ

-902 RTAQERQFNEQQTA
+902 RTAQEKKFNEQQTA

-921 LSQQSLGFDMLTS
+921 LSKQSLGFDMLTS
-934 AVDAMA
+934 AVDAMS

-1000 SIGEAAVVASAWA
+1000 SMGEAAIVASAWA

-1073 FKASNGRQYM
+1073 FKANNGRQYM

-1088 GKVISNKDMQSG
+1088 GKVISNKDMQGG